1 MTRAEIFKV
10 GVTHYFKPDKAR
22 DELGYSPLIPMK
34 TGMQRVVQ
42 YYQEKRN
49 NQRQS
54 GSFPYTLFAV
64 LLVAVIVG
72 IFINNGLSYWTF
84 ILYRDT
90 TQESKL
96 LACLLIP

>member
-42 YYQEKRN
+42 YYQEKERN
-49 NQRQS
+49 SQRS
-54 GSFPYTLFAV
+54 GYFSYTLFAV

-72 IFINNGLSYWTF
+72 IFINNGLSCWTF
-84 ILYRDT
+84 IMYRDT